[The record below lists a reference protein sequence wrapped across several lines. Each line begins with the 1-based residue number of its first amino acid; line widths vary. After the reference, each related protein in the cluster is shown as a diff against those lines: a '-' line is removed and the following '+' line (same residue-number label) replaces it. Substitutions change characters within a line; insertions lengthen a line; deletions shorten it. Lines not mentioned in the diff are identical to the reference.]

1 MSKRPRKI
9 YDAEFKRRAVELA
22 SAPGTTDTR
31 IERDL
36 GLYQG
41 AIRHWRAELNEDP
54 AQAFPGKGKL
64 RPVDEELRRLRR
76 ENEILRQERDI
87 LKKAVAIF
95 SVPPKTGTGS

>member
-36 GLYQG
+36 GLYQET
-41 AIRHWRAELNEDP
+41 IRHWRAELNEDP

-64 RPVDEELRRLRR
+64 RPVDEELPGQRRRGIVLCDTQARAGDHAR
-76 ENEILRQERDI
+76 CHLPDSR
-87 LKKAVAIF
+87 
-95 SVPPKTGTGS
+95 